1 MRKLGTV
8 NIAIDH
14 KISTNLPGD
23 EMYIEI
29 GKFAISLNI
38 NMPWVCR
45 STCNI
50 SLMNI
55 ANKYGIWNLY
65 VRWIE

>member
-38 NMPWVCR
+38 NMP
-45 STCNI
+45 
-50 SLMNI
+50 
-55 ANKYGIWNLY
+55 
-65 VRWIE
+65 